1 MTFYTDPEGATV
13 WKRFVLVTNYIKTHK
28 QPLKVIW
35 MNLEA
40 TGIGWANLLA
50 IPFFWIFIDFFVIL
64 RYLSI
69 SQRLSIISKL

>member
-1 MTFYTDPEGATV
+1 MMKIIFRLLTRERTTYNHPDFPEE
-13 WKRFVLVTNYIKTHK
+13 